1 MDTQRLDINS
11 MYGGADIKSSKQSK
25 NKISTYSPNGV
36 DPQTHTS
43 MSKLFKVN
51 RELQKEIDT
60 MKQKS
65 NEDKLKIKKLE
76 SIIKSHNIKF

>member
-25 NKISTYSPNGV
+25 NKVSTYSPNSV
-36 DPQTHTS
+36 DPETHTS

-51 RELQKEIDT
+51 RELQKEIDSL
-60 MKQKS
+60 KQQSKK
-65 NEDKLKIKKLE
+65 DKLQIKKLE
-76 SIIKSHNIKF
+76 SVIKSHNIQF